1 MIYNP
6 YISFV
11 RVELKV
17 RPFLPSTI
25 IISHC
30 ECEERANRLLKSLK
44 NNIPNIDYS
53 YVIDCGSALGVHIG
67 PGSLVVGIQEYIPI
81 KIKS

>member
-1 MIYNP
+1 VIYNP
-6 YISFV
+6 YIPFV

-30 ECEERANRLLKSLK
+30 DTIVKFFA
-44 NNIPNIDYS
+44 Y
-53 YVIDCGSALGVHIG
+53 
-67 PGSLVVGIQEYIPI
+67 
-81 KIKS
+81 